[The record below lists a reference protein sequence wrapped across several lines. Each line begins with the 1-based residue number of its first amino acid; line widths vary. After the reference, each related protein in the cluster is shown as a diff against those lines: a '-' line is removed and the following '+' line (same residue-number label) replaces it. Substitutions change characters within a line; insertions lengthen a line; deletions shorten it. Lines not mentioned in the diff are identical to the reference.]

1 MMHADISPSVAYPKP
16 TMFIVSSSSR
26 KYLHT
31 LNFGV
36 FLFCLIVLLTH
47 CVWFFLILIIYSIF
61 FKFFTACVTFSH
73 CSQVMR
79 EFILISFSVLPVHVP
94 QIHHL
99 YLYLVF
105 EQQPQVWIAHLALV
119 IFTACRPVIFFYS
132 TFWLLQVLAGLGE
145 AKGGLWRQLA
155 LARLFSTARHHGLYI
170 HGRKRKE
177 HTGLITAPY
186 FDFSLIH

>member
-26 KYLHT
+26 KYWHT

-47 CVWFFLILIIYSIF
+47 CVWLFLILIIYSIF

-105 EQQPQVWIAHLALV
+105 EQQLQVWIAHLALI
-119 IFTACRPVIFFYS
+119 IFTACRPVIFYYS
-132 TFWLLQVLAGLGE
+132 TFWLLQVLAGLG
-145 AKGGLWRQLA
+145 
-155 LARLFSTARHHGLYI
+155 
-170 HGRKRKE
+170 
-177 HTGLITAPY
+177 
-186 FDFSLIH
+186 